1 MNNVT
6 LHYNLCAGDSLRT
19 ALLTAQELGCETGL
33 EPDSI
38 SYTDGSTDPGGVPIQ
53 HYLRYDRLC
62 GEQVLLGRMT
72 IRQYVDHCAIDA

>member
-1 MNNVT
+1 MTDVT

-19 ALLTAQELGCETGL
+19 ALLTAQELECETGL

-38 SYTDGSTDPGGVPIQ
+38 TYTDGETDCHGVPLL
-53 HYLRYDRLC
+53 HRLRYDRLY

-72 IRQYVDHCAIDA
+72 LRQYIDHCTVEA